1 MRENANGKRG
11 NVFNQCQARET
22 CNHCQVQEGLK
33 PVPSG
38 GKFVENKIQ
47 MFSFSALAR
56 GALGLHERRKKIREY
71 IEHENDDL
79 CTD

>member
-1 MRENANGKRG
+1 M
-11 NVFNQCQARET
+11 
-22 CNHCQVQEGLK
+22 QEGLK

-38 GKFVENKIQ
+38 GKLVENK
-47 MFSFSALAR
+47 R